1 METHIEQRLQDID
14 TQIKELHTKM
24 DVILSLLK
32 SDVSPNC
39 NKMGNHIDFVEKVYE
54 NVKHPL
60 NTVCNL
66 FTSKKPSLTQTD
78 FQIEYL
84 E

>member
-1 METHIEQRLQDID
+1 MKGEDLENRLELIEKKLDKLIFLTETEV
-14 TQIKELHTKM
+14 KPECK
-24 DVILSLLK
+24 
-32 SDVSPNC
+32 
-39 NKMGNHIDFVEKVYE
+39 KMGGHIDFVEKVYE

>member
-1 METHIEQRLQDID
+1 MKGEDLENRLELIEKKLDKLIFLTETEV
-14 TQIKELHTKM
+14 KPECK
-24 DVILSLLK
+24 
-32 SDVSPNC
+32 
-39 NKMGNHIDFVEKVYE
+39 KMGGHIDFVEKVYE

-66 FTSKKPSLTQTD
+66 FTSKKPSLPQTD